1 MNFRIRARWPLGLM
15 LLAVVLTAGCRN
27 LERPKWLS
35 PGPTDYQRYNA
46 IVHDPYPDTNA
57 GPEALG
63 TRPRDYMTTPND
75 SQRYPMRR
83 GQAAPSQANW

>member
-1 MNFRIRARWPLGLM
+1 MNVLSFSRWPLGL
-15 LLAVVLTAGCRN
+15 LLLSVILTAGCRN
-27 LERPKWLS
+27 LERPNWWS

-63 TRPRDYMTTPND
+63 TRPRDYSTTPSD
-75 SQRYPMRR
+75 SQRYPMKHGRSAPA
-83 GQAAPSQANW
+83 QAGW